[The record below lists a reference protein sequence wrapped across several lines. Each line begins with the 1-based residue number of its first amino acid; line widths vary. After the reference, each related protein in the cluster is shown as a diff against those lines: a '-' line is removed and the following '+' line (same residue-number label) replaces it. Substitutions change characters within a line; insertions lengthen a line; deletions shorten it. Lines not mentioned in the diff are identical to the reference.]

1 MSTTVDCFPK
11 YKQIKDSASV
21 KEYCNSSK
29 SAPIGIEL
37 TKLSLQ
43 FKVSSAEAEL
53 GHQVVNI
60 YA

>member
-1 MSTTVDCFPK
+1 MNTTVDCFPK

-21 KEYCNSSK
+21 KRVCNSSK

-43 FKVSSAEAEL
+43 LKVSFAEAEL
-53 GHQVVNI
+53 GH
-60 YA
+60 